1 MLCLDGRKVVWAHVA
16 IEMKLMLLKDI
27 GRDPCL
33 WVSIPCGLLKDLGP
47 KGVQTLG
54 KMTSQMPKDNARIW
68 KRGEDIILGRMGFAQ
83 NNVSRFQ
90 RPFKLVFLK
99 EVFSVA

>member
-1 MLCLDGRKVVWAHVA
+1 MEGRLLGAHVV
-16 IEMKLMLLKDI
+16 IEMKLMPLKDV

-54 KMTSQMPKDNARIW
+54 KMKSQMWKDNARIW
-68 KRGEDIILGRMGFAQ
+68 MRGKRHHVKYDGFCTK
-83 NNVSRFQ
+83 SRFQ
-90 RPFKLVFLK
+90 RPFKLVVFK
-99 EVFSVA
+99 EHFYVA